1 MITFGWLQG
10 ASSGFQ
16 VLLYRLWPM
25 SDPTER
31 NLWGVGRHH
40 GLMGKRVA
48 VSDDAGQF
56 RILDHA
62 CVPVHAQRLLR
73 KRMPKTPEQMRK
85 LERLRDQCHERGR
98 LLARLHRRK
107 HERLRVLGRPEIPL
121 HANAS
126 ENDLR
131 PA

>member
-1 MITFGWLQG
+1 MLDSS
-10 ASSGFQ
+10 ASSIM
-16 VLLYRLWPM
+16 P
-25 SDPTER
+25 
-31 NLWGVGRHH
+31 
-40 GLMGKRVA
+40 
-48 VSDDAGQF
+48 
-56 RILDHA
+56 A
-62 CVPVHAQRLLR
+62 CRVHAQRLLR
-73 KRMPKTPEQMRK
+73 KRMPKIPEQMRK
-85 LERLRDQCHERGR
+85 LERLRDQCHEQGR